1 MPILNHSDLKKVEE
15 YQNFVRTSPYA
26 NATQDLAWEKVKEG
40 WTGEQVYLEENG
52 KIVAAMSLIIRRVL
66 GNFSLMYAPRAPICD
81 FHDKEMVKRM
91 LDQAKQLATTYH
103 AFLLRFDPELPRLPE
118 LEEEYRQMGLR
129 VRNDG
134 CDKFDLIQ
142 PRYNMILKLDEPTF
156 EELMPHFSEKTR

>member
-81 FHDKEMVKRM
+81 FHDKEMVKR
-91 LDQAKQLATTYH
+91 LLEEAKPLAKKYH
-103 AFLLRFDPELPRLPE
+103 AFLLRFDPELPTLSGAGR
-118 LEEEYRQMGLR
+118 R
-129 VRNDG
+129 VSSDG
-134 CDKFDLIQ
+134 FARPQ
-142 PRYNMILKLDEPTF
+142 
-156 EELMPHFSEKTR
+156 

>member
-66 GNFSLMYAPRAPICD
+66 GNFSLMYA
-81 FHDKEMVKRM
+81 HH
-91 LDQAKQLATTYH
+91 LS
-103 AFLLRFDPELPRLPE
+103 LLPSR
-118 LEEEYRQMGLR
+118 
-129 VRNDG
+129 
-134 CDKFDLIQ
+134 
-142 PRYNMILKLDEPTF
+142 
-156 EELMPHFSEKTR
+156 

>member
-81 FHDKEMVKRM
+81 FHDKEMVKR
-91 LDQAKQLATTYH
+91 LLEEAKPLAKKYH
-103 AFLLRFDPELPRLPE
+103 AFLLRFDPGNCQDFRNWKKST
-118 LEEEYRQMGLR
+118 
-129 VRNDG
+129 VRWG
-134 CDKFDLIQ
+134 CASAMMDAI
-142 PRYNMILKLDEPTF
+142 NSI
-156 EELMPHFSEKTR
+156 